1 MTDSEKLELL
11 LVEMKATRTDIGEMK
26 TDIVEMKTD
35 IREMK
40 TDISELKTEIVDIR
54 TDMNRN
60 NNFLL
65 TEMERLHE
73 IALDKIDVVAQE
85 VSRLKAN
92 RNTEDFLIH
101 QVADLKCRVEKIEGI
116 IA

>member
-11 LVEMKATRTDIGEMK
+11 LVEMKAT
-26 TDIVEMKTD
+26 
-35 IREMK
+35 
-40 TDISELKTEIVDIR
+40 R

-85 VSRLKAN
+85 VAQLKVN

-101 QVADLKCRVEKIEGI
+101 QVVDLKCRVEKIESM